1 MVTALIQSKVWYRL
15 WSIYSS
21 LVCQLPVCLDLMMHT
36 HMSHIS
42 LPIFDTGTCHIK
54 YFLSVFMST
63 EIESFKG
70 FFSLFF
76 FLTFSFVLLISD
88 LKMYKKHYSL
98 LLVDQ
103 GHSDCFILGHR

>member
-1 MVTALIQSKVWYRL
+1 
-15 WSIYSS
+15 
-21 LVCQLPVCLDLMMHT
+21 MHT

-63 EIESFKG
+63 EIESL
-70 FFSLFF
+70 SF

-103 GHSDCFILGHR
+103 GHNDCFILGHR

>member
-1 MVTALIQSKVWYRL
+1 
-15 WSIYSS
+15 
-21 LVCQLPVCLDLMMHT
+21 MHT

-63 EIESFKG
+63 EIESL
-70 FFSLFF
+70 SF